1 MKKII
6 AVVLVVLLLCGCGAN
21 APVET
26 QPTQPATE
34 PTTEPTTV
42 ATEAPTTVATEPPF
56 DPMDIVKTMTL
67 EEKVGQMILV
77 RCPADGQIE
86 AVEEYHLGGYVL
98 FGRDTEN
105 QSVESLSSTIAG
117 YQSASKIPML
127 IAVDEEGGTVC
138 RISNRSA
145 FRENRFPSPR
155 ELYEEGGVEAVLEAE
170 REKSQL
176 LASLGINVNLAPV
189 CDITTDPNAFMY
201 DRSLG
206 LTPDETG
213 SIIAQMVEVMEQ
225 EGVQAVLKHFPGY
238 GNNDDTHVGIA
249 RDIRPKEE
257 LAEIDLVPFD
267 YGFEA
272 GAGAVMISH
281 VFIEDMDY
289 EYPASLSPVVHGFVR
304 DTMGFDGVIM
314 TDDMAMDGIRKKYG
328 AELAVVLAVMAG
340 NDMICCSDYELTYRA
355 ILDGVNNGK
364 FEEAMIDRAV
374 CRVIQWKYDMGLIQ

>member
-6 AVVLVVLLLCGCGAN
+6 AVLLVVLLLCGCGAST
-21 APVET
+21 PVET
-26 QPTQPATE
+26 VPAQPSTAA
-34 PTTEPTTV
+34 TEPTTV

-56 DPMDIVKTMTL
+56 DPMDIVQTMTL

-77 RCPADGQIE
+77 RCPAGGRIE
-86 AVEEYHLGGYVL
+86 AVENYHLGGYVL
-98 FGRDTEN
+98 FGRDTER
-105 QSVESLSSTIAG
+105 QSVESLSSTIAN

-138 RISNRSA
+138 RISNQPA
-145 FRENRFPSPR
+145 FRDSRFPSPR
-155 ELYEEGGVEAVLEAE
+155 KLYEEGGVEAVLEAE

-189 CDITTDPNAFMY
+189 CDITTNPNAFMY

-206 LTPDETG
+206 LSPEETG
-213 SIIAQMVEVMEQ
+213 SIIAQMVQVMEQ

-249 RDIRPKEE
+249 SDIRPKEE
-257 LAEIDLVPFD
+257 LAENDLVPFD
-267 YGFEA
+267 YGFRA
-272 GAGAVMISH
+272 GAGAVMVSH

-289 EYPASLSPVVHGFVR
+289 EYPASLSPVVHAFIR

-340 NDMICCSDYELTYRA
+340 NDIICCSDYELTYRA